1 MYIVNLLM
9 YSLVY
14 HLTSAG
20 EKKNVCSLRKLRYT
34 ERQNRLHQKIND
46 KFEKIQQVIFVIY
59 RLLLKQILLHGK
71 KLAIKN
77 IVHQKLL
84 FFVPSA
90 IVILINC

>member
-1 MYIVNLLM
+1 MNYNFKEHVLPLLKCK
-9 YSLVY
+9 YKFPVFN
-14 HLTSAG
+14 
-20 EKKNVCSLRKLRYT
+20 EDIIDDT

-59 RLLLKQILLHGK
+59 RLLLKHILLHGK